1 MKLKVYKYGEKVLR
15 EKATPVAV
23 VDDRLRKL
31 AEDMIETMHRSEERR
46 VGKECRSR
54 WSPYH

>member
-1 MKLKVYKYGEKVLR
+1 MSLNGVAEID
-15 EKATPVAV
+15 KAL
-23 VDDRLRKL
+23 DLL
-31 AEDMIETMHRSEERR
+31 AKSSARSEERR